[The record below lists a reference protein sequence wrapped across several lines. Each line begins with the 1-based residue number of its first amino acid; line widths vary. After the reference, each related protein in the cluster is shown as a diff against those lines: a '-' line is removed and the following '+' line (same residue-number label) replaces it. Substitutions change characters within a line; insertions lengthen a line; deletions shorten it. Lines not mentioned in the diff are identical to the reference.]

1 MIKSG
6 SPNSGTSPWKDKG
19 GMQLYSDGVNVVINT
34 FYLGFQPFFARQA
47 AKRRWNS
54 HHVSDAE
61 LVPFLGSIRAV
72 KGHSLWLSLFLFI
85 RLVFSRFNG

>member
-1 MIKSG
+1 
-6 SPNSGTSPWKDKG
+6 
-19 GMQLYSDGVNVVINT
+19 MQSYSDGVNVVINT

-61 LVPFLGSIRAV
+61 LVPFLVQTSSKRSFIMAKPFPVCSISIFLVEWLSIRP
-72 KGHSLWLSLFLFI
+72 
-85 RLVFSRFNG
+85 R